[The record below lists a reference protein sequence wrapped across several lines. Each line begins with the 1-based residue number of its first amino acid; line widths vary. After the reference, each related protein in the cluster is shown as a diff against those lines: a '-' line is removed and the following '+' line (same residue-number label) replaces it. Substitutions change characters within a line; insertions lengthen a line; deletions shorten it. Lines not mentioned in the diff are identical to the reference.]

1 MTITR
6 TYYFKIIPHWT
17 IDRYNDTP
25 VPSVFH
31 SSNFDSTSPAQF
43 NSKTSTAMPGWRYKI
58 RHHMSATTGRTI
70 NRFSSSGGHGQI
82 VVEFFHTTSPKG
94 KTFASDYWSGH
105 IIYPSSY
112 PSLPSSSAAADND
125 ARMKFYKRAKQA
137 QTAFNGLTFLGELGE
152 TLRMI
157 KSPGKALRK
166 GLDDYVKH
174 VKKRVRR
181 AKRSNLNRIVSE
193 TWLEHIFGWQPLIS
207 DIKDAGSALNR
218 RLDRF
223 ASSYT
228 IVSGSGVDETASF
241 DATLNTNED
250 VWLQYVTRRLHRT
263 ICSVRYKAEF
273 RSVNENPV
281 RADMNLFGA
290 SWGDIIP
297 TAWELIPYSFL
308 VDYFTNIGD
317 VLNSWSVRKGDIAW
331 CNQTVRNRGI
341 RTLSELRLNKA
352 YTQSAVTAFLQWQS
366 AYISTSPFRSVREQ
380 ITRGASIPGY
390 PDFRIEIPGLST
402 KWINMSA
409 LVASRNRTRRQMFR

>member
-1 MTITR
+1 M
-6 TYYFKIIPHWT
+6 
-17 IDRYNDTP
+17 
-25 VPSVFH
+25 
-31 SSNFDSTSPAQF
+31 
-43 NSKTSTAMPGWRYKI
+43 
-58 RHHMSATTGRTI
+58 
-70 NRFSSSGGHGQI
+70 
-82 VVEFFHTTSPKG
+82 
-94 KTFASDYWSGH
+94 
-105 IIYPSSY
+105 
-112 PSLPSSSAAADND
+112 
-125 ARMKFYKRAKQA
+125 
-137 QTAFNGLTFLGELGE
+137 
-152 TLRMI
+152 
-157 KSPGKALRK
+157 
-166 GLDDYVKH
+166 
-174 VKKRVRR
+174 
-181 AKRSNLNRIVSE
+181 
-193 TWLEHIFGWQPLIS
+193 
-207 DIKDAGSALNR
+207 
-218 RLDRF
+218 
-223 ASSYT
+223 
-228 IVSGSGVDETASF
+228 
-241 DATLNTNED
+241 
-250 VWLQYVTRRLHRT
+250 TRRLHRT